1 MWCKIVVRSWMTANI
16 CNREIINTL
25 DLKRVR
31 SVNMGISGFLSNN
44 EGEMSLKE
52 YELKITPMDGKY
64 TGLIN
69 VLGVPKICPN
79 IQAQNLSCVIQNHE
93 FAKE

>member
-1 MWCKIVVRSWMTANI
+1 
-16 CNREIINTL
+16 
-25 DLKRVR
+25 
-31 SVNMGISGFLSNN
+31 MGISGFLSNK

-64 TGLIN
+64 TSRIN

-79 IQAQNLSCVIQNHE
+79 IQGQNLSCVIQNHE

>member
-1 MWCKIVVRSWMTANI
+1 
-16 CNREIINTL
+16 
-25 DLKRVR
+25 
-31 SVNMGISGFLSNN
+31 MGISGFLSNN

-79 IQAQNLSCVIQNHE
+79 IQGQNLSCVIQNHE
-93 FAKE
+93 FAKEYQLADNSQGETNVDIFIYAYLYWQFVAGEAK